1 MRLPGPRLDIG
12 QSLVGYTLQFNDESL
27 WEIYPQQE
35 MSFAG
40 YRTVPRL
47 DIPCSSYLA
56 VQLLSTPLFIE
67 GPGVLHSLQEAPG
80 SWTSSITLY
89 SPFHR
94 PGYPCQSEPGDVR
107 DVHMPF
113 EHCLPIHGF

>member
-47 DIPCSSYLA
+47 DIPCSS
-56 VQLLSTPLFIE
+56 
-67 GPGVLHSLQEAPG
+67 
-80 SWTSSITLY
+80 ITLY
-89 SPFHR
+89 SLFIDLDIFVSQSLVMFVMFICLLR
-94 PGYPCQSEPGDVR
+94 LSTYPWLYIWRTSRCCYGLLRTLASS
-107 DVHMPF
+107 F
-113 EHCLPIHGF
+113 TFLL

>member
-56 VQLLSTPLFIE
+56 VQLLSTPLFIDLDIL
-67 GPGVLHSLQEAPG
+67 VSQSLVMFVMFICLL
-80 SWTSSITLY
+80 SIVYLSMAFDQLELISGGQAGTVTV
-89 SPFHR
+89 S
-94 PGYPCQSEPGDVR
+94 
-107 DVHMPF
+107 
-113 EHCLPIHGF
+113 

>member
-47 DIPCSSYLA
+47 DIPCSS
-56 VQLLSTPLFIE
+56 
-67 GPGVLHSLQEAPG
+67 
-80 SWTSSITLY
+80 ITLY

>member
-1 MRLPGPRLDIG
+1 M
-12 QSLVGYTLQFNDESL
+12 L

-47 DIPCSSYLA
+47 DIPCSS
-56 VQLLSTPLFIE
+56 
-67 GPGVLHSLQEAPG
+67 
-80 SWTSSITLY
+80 ITLY

-94 PGYPCQSEPGDVR
+94 PGYPCQSEPGDV
-107 DVHMPF
+107 HMPF
-113 EHCLPIHGF
+113 ELVYLSMAFDQLELISGGQAGAVTVS

>member
-80 SWTSSITLY
+80 SWTG
-89 SPFHR
+89 FDAVR
-94 PGYPCQSEPGDVR
+94 PPNEDWEP
-107 DVHMPF
+107 PP
-113 EHCLPIHGF
+113 ENPNAC

>member
-1 MRLPGPRLDIG
+1 
-12 QSLVGYTLQFNDESL
+12 LQFNDESL

-47 DIPCSSYLA
+47 DIPCSSMMRA
-56 VQLLSTPLFIE
+56 LLRIF
-67 GPGVLHSLQEAPG
+67 
-80 SWTSSITLY
+80 TLY

-94 PGYPCQSEPGDVR
+94 PGYPCQSEPGDV
-107 DVHMPF
+107 HMPF

>member
-1 MRLPGPRLDIG
+1 M
-12 QSLVGYTLQFNDESL
+12 QFNDESL

-47 DIPCSSYLA
+47 DIPCSSMMRA
-56 VQLLSTPLFIE
+56 LLRIF
-67 GPGVLHSLQEAPG
+67 
-80 SWTSSITLY
+80 TLY

-94 PGYPCQSEPGDVR
+94 PGYPCQSEPGDV
-107 DVHMPF
+107 HMPF
-113 EHCLPIHGF
+113 EIVYLSMAFDQLELISGGQAGAVTVS